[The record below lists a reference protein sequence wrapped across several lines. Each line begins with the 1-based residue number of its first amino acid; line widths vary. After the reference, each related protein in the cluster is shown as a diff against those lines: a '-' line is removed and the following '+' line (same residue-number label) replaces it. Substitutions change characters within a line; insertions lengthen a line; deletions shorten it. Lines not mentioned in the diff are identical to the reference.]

1 MIRLNAGNVLLK
13 PSHRRQLNAWLRRP
27 SRLGGRLGG
36 FDLSINLQRSGKLVE
51 MTAGVSTSR
60 GRAAFR
66 AREQDWRDA
75 AHRIIRMVT
84 VHLHDLALRSVTS
97 PNFA

>member
-27 SRLGGRLGG
+27 TRLGGRLGE
-36 FDLSINLQRSGKLVE
+36 FDLSINMQRSGKLVE

-60 GRAAFR
+60 GSAAFR

-75 AHRIIRMVT
+75 AHRIVRMVT
-84 VHLHDLALRSVTS
+84 VHLHDLALRSMS
-97 PNFA
+97 PNLA